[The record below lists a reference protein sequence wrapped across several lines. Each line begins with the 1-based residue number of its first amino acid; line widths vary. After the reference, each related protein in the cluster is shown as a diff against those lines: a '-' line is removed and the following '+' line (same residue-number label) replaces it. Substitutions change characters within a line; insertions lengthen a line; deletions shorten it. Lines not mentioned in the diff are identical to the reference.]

1 MRRILALLVAC
12 IMMTP
17 ILQAASSSGS
27 QDAQP
32 ARDSE
37 MASTYVPLDS
47 WVYSAFERL
56 AVEGYAQTAF
66 FSLRPWTRL
75 DCARLIEEA
84 EDQITEEPVNS
95 DIPTLLRNLR
105 LEFAPELE
113 RRAGAHNHEF
123 RLESLDQ
130 RVTAIAGRPLTDGFH
145 FAETLVN
152 DDGRP
157 FATGAN
163 LYSGTAFR
171 ATAGHFSAYIH
182 TELQRVPFAQAPD
195 ANADQQI
202 AAADLTTT
210 AAAGPVSGFLRGRVL
225 EANASFTFSNNQFT
239 VGRQSLWWG
248 PAQSG
253 ATLFSNNAEPID
265 MIRYDRVRPFELPGF
280 LKLLGPIRAQIML
293 GRLSGAQFAQPDN
306 ILYGTPGASLKD
318 QPFIHGEKL
327 SLKPTPNFE
336 FSISHTHIFG
346 GPGSPLN
353 FHTFLRDI
361 FSSNTQ
367 NGSAN
372 PGDSRQAVDASYRIP
387 GLRQCLTG
395 YVDGFA
401 DDQPFPPI
409 YPTQSVWLSG
419 FLLSCVPHLPRLTIR
434 GEGLLS
440 PRRHLEAPG
449 FFYYNS
455 QFKSGYTNNRQLIGS
470 WIGREA
476 QGEQTWATWH
486 FSPRSTLELSGRSQ
500 NVARDFLQGGTLRDL
515 RAAANIALRPE
526 WQLRVEEQTE
536 WWHFPLL
543 SATGQRNAAFTIQL
557 SYNPLGRAAKQ

>member
-1 MRRILALLVAC
+1 
-12 IMMTP
+12 MTHN
-17 ILQAASSSGS
+17 LQAASSSDRK
-27 QDAQP
+27 DANQ

-47 WVYSAFERL
+47 WVYPAFERL
-56 AVEGYAQTAF
+56 AAEGHVQTAF

-84 EDQITEEPVNS
+84 EDQIASETVPS
-95 DIPTLLRNLR
+95 DTSALLRNLK
-105 LEFAPELE
+105 LEFAAELE
-113 RRAGAHNHEF
+113 RRAGVPNREF

-157 FATGAN
+157 FAEGAN

-171 ATAGHFSAYIH
+171 ATAGPFAAYIQ
-182 TELQRVPFAQAPD
+182 TELQRVPVAPVPD
-195 ANADQQI
+195 AGAEQQI
-202 AAADLTTT
+202 AAADFTST
-210 AAAGPVSGFLRGRVL
+210 AAAGPASGFLRGRVL

-280 LKLLGPIRAQIML
+280 LRVLGPIRAQVL
-293 GRLSGAQFAQPDN
+293 VGRLSGTQFAQPLN
-306 ILYGTPGASLKD
+306 ILYGTSGVALKD
-318 QPFIHGEKL
+318 QPFIHGEKV
-327 SLKPTPNFE
+327 SFKPTPNFE
-336 FSISHTHIFG
+336 FSVSHTHIFA

-353 FHTFLRDI
+353 FNTFLRDL
-361 FSSNTQ
+361 FSADTQ

-409 YPTQSVWLSG
+409 YPTESVWLSG
-419 FLLSCVPHLPRLTIR
+419 FYLRCVPHLPRLTIR

-440 PRRHLEAPG
+440 PPRHLEAPG

-455 QFKSGYTNNRQLIGS
+455 QYKSGYTNNRQLIGS

-476 QGEQTWATWH
+476 QGEQAWATWH
-486 FSPRSTLELSGRSQ
+486 FSPHSVLELSGRSQ
-500 NVARDFLQGGTLRDL
+500 NVNRELLQGGTLRDL
-515 RAAANIALRPE
+515 RAAADIALRPE
-526 WQLRVEEQTE
+526 WQLRMEEQTE
-536 WWHFPLL
+536 WWQFPLL
-543 SATGQRNAAFTIQL
+543 STTGQRNAAFTIQL
-557 SYNPLGRAAKQ
+557 SYNPLGKAK